1 VPSRCQIR
9 PLGQR
14 VAVPMSSAKTNAQ
27 LSNAVLGT
35 MPVPTNATLK
45 TTSRIVAAPPS
56 TKAPSTTE
64 LSETL
69 KTVATPAFINE
80 SNFMADLCK
89 AKLRVPRQLVR
100 LLRDGAFQAGN
111 APYARSALLCQRAP
125 ARVNVAFGNVVFG
138 NTPFVM
144 SATSKITLC
153 IFAVTRSVINWLR
166 TLKTGHTH
174 AFIKESDFMAD
185 MCRAKLRVPR
195 QLAPVR
201 RDGAFQGGN
210 APYARSALLANIL
223 PTPAQERVT

>member
-69 KTVATPAFINE
+69 QTAAIPAFIKE
-80 SNFMADLCK
+80 SDFMADLCK

-100 LLRDGAFQAGN
+100 LLRDGALRAGSAPYGAKGVATRTLQFRLVPLRRDGAFQAGN
-111 APYARSALLCQRAP
+111 APYARSALL
-125 ARVNVAFGNVVFG
+125 G
-138 NTPFVM
+138 
-144 SATSKITLC
+144 
-153 IFAVTRSVINWLR
+153 RS
-166 TLKTGHTH
+166 
-174 AFIKESDFMAD
+174 
-185 MCRAKLRVPR
+185 
-195 QLAPVR
+195 
-201 RDGAFQGGN
+201 
-210 APYARSALLANIL
+210 
-223 PTPAQERVT
+223 